1 MGTLSDFNDP
11 QEERVFAALKR
22 LQLTHLRETLASVLS
37 QAAKE
42 QWTYLEFLDQL
53 LRREVD
59 AKQGKRIRM
68 GMQIAHFPCVRTIEG
83 FDFAF
88 QPSADERM
96 IRELSTGN
104 FIAHGENIL
113 IFGPPGVGKSHLA
126 IGLGRKIVEQGH
138 TVRFTTATALLAVLG
153 KAETEG
159 VLTDKLTEYCK
170 PRLLIIDELGYL
182 PFERRAAHLFFQLVN
197 RRYEKGSLLVTTNQR
212 VSEWGIVFGDEVLA
226 TAILDRLL
234 HHSHT
239 LLITGE
245 SYRLREKR
253 KSGLIRSRLPNAD
266 LERPQREPEVK
277 TERRQDEASRTD
289 NTGAG

>member
-1 MGTLSDFNDP
+1 VNILVDPNDP
-11 QEERVFAALKR
+11 QEDRVFAALKR
-22 LQLTHLRETLASVLS
+22 LQLTHLRETLAAVLS
-37 QAAKE
+37 EAAKE
-42 QWTYLEFLDQL
+42 EWTYLEFLDQI

-83 FDFAF
+83 FDFSF
-88 QPSADERM
+88 QPTADERL

-159 VLTDKLTEYCK
+159 GLSK
-170 PRLLIIDELGYL
+170 
-182 PFERRAAHLFFQLVN
+182 
-197 RRYEKGSLLVTTNQR
+197 SL
-212 VSEWGIVFGDEVLA
+212 
-226 TAILDRLL
+226 
-234 HHSHT
+234 
-239 LLITGE
+239 
-245 SYRLREKR
+245 
-253 KSGLIRSRLPNAD
+253 SGKA
-266 LERPQREPEVK
+266 V
-277 TERRQDEASRTD
+277 
-289 NTGAG
+289 